1 MARIDDYRTAVELAK
16 KELEGKNPKRVADQ
30 CGATFEATAD
40 GNTSLVLNF
49 LNREVLISGPNWD
62 LSFKDT
68 GDEVP
73 IQQQVLILHYLN
85 GAAGVNVA
93 GEWIAY
99 QEVPDGKFYLD
110 AFLRR
115 AKNPLVQ
122 AFGGHPER
130 LLPVTREVYGA
141 KPFEQGDHAV
151 VVQAFPLVPV
161 ALILWEGDDEF
172 PPEGN
177 LLFDRSI
184 SEILSAEDI
193 AWLAGMIIYPIM
205 GMAGGT
211 PK

>member
-1 MARIDDYRTAVELAK
+1 MARIDDYRTAVELGK
-16 KELEGKNPKRVADQ
+16 NELEGKNPKRIADQ
-30 CGATFEATAD
+30 SGATLEGIID
-40 GNTSLVLNF
+40 GIPNLALNF
-49 LNREVLISGPNWD
+49 LNRDVLISGPNWD

-73 IQQQVLILHYLN
+73 IQQQVLIMHYLN
-85 GAAGVNVA
+85 GATGARVA

-122 AFGGHPER
+122 AFGSHPER
-130 LLPVTREVYGA
+130 LLPVTQEVYGA
-141 KPFEQGDHAV
+141 KPFGQGDHSV

-161 ALILWEGDDEF
+161 VLILWEGDDEF

-184 SEILSAEDI
+184 SDILSAEDI

-205 GMAGGT
+205 GMAAEA
-211 PK
+211 PR

>member
-1 MARIDDYRTAVELAK
+1 MARIDDYRTAVELGK

-30 CGATFEATAD
+30 CAATFGMATE
-40 GNTSLVLNF
+40 GNPELVLSF
-49 LNREVLISGPNWD
+49 LNRDVLISGSDWN
-62 LSFKDT
+62 LSFKDSE
-68 GDEVP
+68 DEIP
-73 IQQQVLILHYLN
+73 IQQQVLIMHYLN
-85 GAAGVNVA
+85 GAAGARVA

-99 QEVPDGKFYLD
+99 QEVPDGRFYLD

-122 AFGGHPER
+122 AFGSHPER
-130 LLPVTREVYGA
+130 LLPVTEEIYGA
-141 KPFEQGDHAV
+141 KPFEQGDHSV

-161 ALILWEGDDEF
+161 VLILWEGDDEF

-184 SEILSAEDI
+184 SDILSAEDI

-205 GMAGGT
+205 GMAT
-211 PK
+211 QTTK

>member
-1 MARIDDYRTAVELAK
+1 MARVDDYRSAVELAK

-30 CGATFEATAD
+30 CGATFAAAPD
-40 GNTSLVLNF
+40 GNTTLLLNF
-49 LNREVLISGPNWD
+49 LNREVLISGSNWD
-62 LSFKDT
+62 LSFKDS
-68 GDEVP
+68 GEEVP

-85 GAAGVNVA
+85 GAAGVKVA

-115 AKNPLVQ
+115 AKKPLVQ
-122 AFGGHPER
+122 AFGSHPER
-130 LLPVTREVYGA
+130 LLPVTRQVYGA
-141 KPFEQGDHAV
+141 RPFGQGDHAV

-184 SEILSAEDI
+184 SDILSAEDI

-205 GMAGGT
+205 GMAAEAQ
-211 PK
+211 K